1 MGLEVLPPDVNESNW
16 DFVVTEGKIRFGL
29 GAVKNVGK
37 GAVESIVKER
47 LANGPYT
54 SIFDLSHRINQ
65 SSVNRKVFESMAE
78 AGAFDSLPGTRA
90 QFYAAVETAVEFGQ
104 KTRKSNGSINQT
116 SLFDFDGDK
125 ELEIPEPPLPIV
137 EEWKQ
142 KEMLNREKNI
152 LGFYLS
158 GHPLDDFRDEVQAF
172 STIVLDQADEQK
184 DQTNVRI
191 CGIITDI
198 KSHLDRKKRPMAFF
212 KIEDFTGSIEGL
224 AFSDPYETFRQHLYI
239 DSMVVIAGKISVRE
253 GSDPKLIVNEIYSLE
268 EARKKFTRNLVLSME
283 TNHVDIDLLD
293 DVRSLL
299 STHQGEV
306 PVYIN
311 MKTPGNGSYV
321 LKSRSLKIR
330 PSIELVE
337 QLREKIGRQNVWVG
351 G

>member
-1 MGLEVLPPDVNESNW
+1 MPGSRALAPAAGRDEGAHAKTRSVRTRTIGATNLPPVA
-16 DFVVTEGKIRFGL
+16 IR
-29 GAVKNVGK
+29 
-37 GAVESIVKER
+37 
-47 LANGPYT
+47 T
-54 SIFDLSHRINQ
+54 SHRSDRPLGI
-65 SSVNRKVFESMAE
+65 
-78 AGAFDSLPGTRA
+78 AGVAQHLPGARA
-90 QFYAAVETAVEFGQ
+90 QLYAAVETAVEFGQ
-104 KTRKSNGSINQT
+104 KTRKSNGSANQA
-116 SLFDFDGDK
+116 SLFDFESDK

-137 EEWKQ
+137 DEWKQ

-158 GHPLDDFRDEVQAF
+158 GHPLDDFRDEVRAF
-172 STIVLDQADEQK
+172 STITLDQAGEQK
-184 DQTNVRI
+184 DQTAARI

-224 AFSDPYETFRQHLYI
+224 AFADHYETYRQHLYI

-253 GSDPKLIVNEIYSLE
+253 GSDAKMIVNEIYSLE
-268 EARKKFTRNLVLSME
+268 EARQKFTRNLVLSVE
-283 TNHVDIDLLD
+283 TDHVNVDLLD

-299 STHQGEV
+299 NVYQGDV

-321 LKSRSLKIR
+321 LKSRSIKIQ